1 MLLKYQIG
9 VNENIIWS
17 GTKDV
22 KVSVMEAIFN
32 PLLPFAIIWFILDF
46 FIISRTAMNGAILL
60 FFLVHLMPVWLY
72 LFGVLTASLK
82 ARHTEYVI
90 TTKGI
95 YIQSGIF
102 TTVTEMKPFTDLSH
116 VNVRTGVFDKICG
129 TGDVITVC
137 SHSGSNGHSHGMN
150 IENISDYEYVFR
162 LIKELQEAIYSD
174 TMYPN
179 GLRPMQ
185 NPGYNT
191 QYNQFYR

>member
-32 PLLPFAIIWFILDF
+32 PF
-46 FIISRTAMNGAILL
+46 ISRAAMNGAILL

-90 TTKGI
+90 TNKT
-95 YIQSGIF
+95 
-102 TTVTEMKPFTDLSH
+102 
-116 VNVRTGVFDKICG
+116 
-129 TGDVITVC
+129 
-137 SHSGSNGHSHGMN
+137 
-150 IENISDYEYVFR
+150 
-162 LIKELQEAIYSD
+162 IYSD

>member
-32 PLLPFAIIWFILDF
+32 PLLPFALIWFILDF
-46 FIISRTAMNGAILL
+46 FIISRAAMNGAILL

-90 TTKGI
+90 TNKT
-95 YIQSGIF
+95 
-102 TTVTEMKPFTDLSH
+102 
-116 VNVRTGVFDKICG
+116 
-129 TGDVITVC
+129 
-137 SHSGSNGHSHGMN
+137 
-150 IENISDYEYVFR
+150 
-162 LIKELQEAIYSD
+162 IYSD